1 MTRIQND
8 LAAAGRAAG
17 FREVYPPHLQMLI
30 DHIWSSAKT
39 TPRREYRFKGYRE
52 AGGMEGIIGGYLS
65 RQLAQAKDNQGHIR
79 RVLVGLVRS
88 YGVKAQ
94 RSIANLVADTGLQ
107 AKNCEVALERLI
119 DLRLVRHVEPYY
131 EVTHDFIA
139 KRIISELA
147 DSEEREVKRCR
158 ELLATKAATYH
169 TTRTVLAPE
178 ELLLVYK
185 HKERVVPN
193 EPELRLLLSSWVQGM
208 GPALYWLL
216 KSGETGKLLHWL
228 RSEEGKEDLDRKER
242 VAIVLLRRKLGE
254 SPLVDKDYAAFR
266 HYQLSAEL
274 AFLILEQ
281 PELTPRQLLLS
292 GLRQLRD
299 EVINACREAI
309 VLRIKRGEWDWVTIL
324 RKSTSPAFRR
334 AYESLIRRQDVPIP
348 PLTVAQESRSAA
360 EFALLKQIALAP
372 SPAAARLSLQE
383 LRQMHPPARN
393 AHLGKAL
400 AYIQQGKVRQLL
412 ADASKGPTE
421 RAELLLAAFGEGLT
435 AVAFQR
441 LILSYE
447 KWSHEETVRDER
459 PAAYLRN
466 AALADAI
473 LRSMSLEFL
482 PVLRRAMR
490 RIPLKQSARGLALA
504 LLKFGNLDDYR
515 LLLDRIA
522 STRDAIDFLNH
533 TELGHTIAKRLAKS
547 TGRVPS
553 FLRGLAKTEEFWGK
567 YIHPSE
573 RPSWPKKKL
582 LPIKNVRNRLLYIRL
597 VAYGIIGSAKGA
609 DKKLLSK
616 ISTHGYALIAR
627 AAAISLV
634 RVMGRS
640 ALEQLSEHID
650 HALQNQKAEDLAYAI
665 RFAEIEYFGLASLW

>member
-1 MTRIQND
+1 
-8 LAAAGRAAG
+8 
-17 FREVYPPHLQMLI
+17 
-30 DHIWSSAKT
+30 
-39 TPRREYRFKGYRE
+39 
-52 AGGMEGIIGGYLS
+52 MEGIVGGYLS
-65 RQLAQAKDNQGHIR
+65 RQLAHAKDSEGHIR
-79 RVLVGLVRS
+79 RVLVSLVRS

-94 RSIANLVADTGLQ
+94 RSIADLVADTGMQ
-107 AKNCEVALERLI
+107 AKECEQALERLI

-147 DSEEREVKRCR
+147 DSEEREVKRSR
-158 ELLATKAATYH
+158 ELLATKAATHH
-169 TTRTVLAPE
+169 TTGTVLASE
-178 ELLLVYK
+178 ELLLIYK

-216 KSGETGKLLHWL
+216 KSGESGKLLHWL
-228 RSEEGKEDLDRKER
+228 RSEEGKEDLDRKEK

-292 GLRQLRD
+292 GLRHLRD
-299 EVINACREAI
+299 EVRNACTEAI
-309 VLRIKRGEWDWVTIL
+309 ALGIKRGEWDWVTIL
-324 RKSTSPAFRR
+324 RKSASPAFRR
-334 AYESLIRRQDVPIP
+334 AYESLIRRRDVPIP
-348 PLTVAQESRSAA
+348 PPTVVQTNRPAK

-383 LRQMHPPARN
+383 LRQIHPPARN

-412 ADASKGPTE
+412 AEALKVPTE
-421 RAELLLAAFGEGLT
+421 RAELLLAAFGEGLN
-435 AVAFQR
+435 AADFQK
-441 LILSYE
+441 LIITYE
-447 KWSHEETVRDER
+447 KWSHDETTRYER

-466 AALADAI
+466 ASLADAI
-473 LRSMSLEFL
+473 LRSMSVGFL
-482 PVLRRAMR
+482 PILRRAMR

-515 LLLDRIA
+515 LLLGRIA
-522 STRDAIDFLNH
+522 GSHDAIDFLNH
-533 TELGHTIAKRLAKS
+533 TELGHTIAKRLVKS

-553 FLRGLAKTEEFWGK
+553 FLRRLAKTEEFWGE

-582 LPIKNVRNRLLYIRL
+582 LPIKNVQNRLLYIRL
-597 VAYGIIGSAKGA
+597 VAYGIIGTARGA

-616 ISTHGYALIAR
+616 VATHGYALIAR

-634 RVMGRS
+634 RVMGRL
-640 ALEQLSEHID
+640 ALEQLSDHID
-650 HALQNQKAEDLAYAI
+650 HSLQDQKAEHLAEAI